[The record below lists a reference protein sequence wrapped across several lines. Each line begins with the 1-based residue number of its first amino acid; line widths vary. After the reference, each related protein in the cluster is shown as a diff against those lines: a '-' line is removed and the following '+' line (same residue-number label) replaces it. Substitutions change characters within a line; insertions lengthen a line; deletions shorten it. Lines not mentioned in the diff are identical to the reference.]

1 VKNKYTTPLWLALLI
16 LALIESMVHFL
27 PESIGGLLPALF
39 IALSFI
45 VFKNLPIGYRIFH
58 LIFNAQFLL
67 YIFFIMLFSYKDLIS
82 GSTVDSAIA
91 YSSFTP
97 VIFVYLFF
105 LLILGLSY
113 LPYYILMK
121 GKTQAT

>member
-1 VKNKYTTPLWLALLI
+1 MKNKYTTPLWLALLI
-16 LALIESMVHFL
+16 LALIESMAHFL

-45 VFKNLPIGYRIFH
+45 VFRNLPIGYRIFH